1 LDYGCAVTQGA
12 SFVDV
17 DQQDQVAQDL
27 VQLARAAV
35 AANNVEMT
43 PLLRRLA
50 RRYRS
55 SRPELAAALVQV
67 LRGSATRGAAVTAV
81 PDPVDRDSRLSLVKQ
96 EYPVVLASEPVM
108 QPEVQA
114 ALSQLAHEHLEPGRL
129 AEAGLAPTRTALFTG
144 PPGVGKT
151 LAARWL
157 ARALDRPLFVLDLA
171 SVMSSLLGRT
181 GENVRRVLDHAKS
194 TPCVLLLDELDA
206 VAKRR
211 DDSTEIGELK
221 RLVTVLLQE
230 IDAWPEGS
238 LLLAATNH
246 PDLLDPAVWRRF
258 ETTVEFALPDHER
271 LVGAMQEYLDGAQ
284 VAEPVLLSLGQLY
297 LGASYSDVQR
307 DVMTARRRAALQELP
322 LEECL
327 LRRSRERLSALSTAE
342 RIAIAVRLLGGGQL
356 SQRRVAELTGV
367 SRDTLRRRAGQSS
380 AAMSG
385 APKAAQD
392 GATEDDQDRVAEASS
407 D

>member
-1 LDYGCAVTQGA
+1 MNQGA
-12 SFVDV
+12 LAVEAEED
-17 DQQDQVAQDL
+17 DQIAKDL

-35 AANNVEMT
+35 AANSVEMT

-55 SRPELAAALVQV
+55 SRPDLAAAIVQL
-67 LRGSATRGAAVTAV
+67 LRGSATRGSTVTAT
-81 PDPVDRDSRLSLVKQ
+81 PSPVDRESRLSLVRQ
-96 EYPVVLASEPVM
+96 EFPVVLGSEPVM
-108 QPEVQA
+108 QPEVQSV
-114 ALSQLAHEHLEPGRL
+114 LSQLAQEHLEPGRL
-129 AEAGLAPTRTALFTG
+129 AEVGLMPTRTALFTG

-157 ARALDRPLFVLDLA
+157 ARALDRPLLVLDLA

-258 ETTVEFALPDHER
+258 ETTVEFALPDEDR
-271 LVGAMQEYLDGAQ
+271 LVGALQEHLDGA
-284 VAEPVLLSLGQLY
+284 PVSEAVLRSLGQLY

-307 DVMTARRRAALQELP
+307 DVMGARRAAALQGVP

-327 LRRSRERLSALSTAE
+327 LRRSRDRLSALTTTE
-342 RIAIAVRLLGGGQL
+342 RISVAVRLLGGGHL

-367 SRDTLRRRAGQSS
+367 SRDTLRRHAGHG
-380 AAMSG
+380 AVATSG
-385 APKAAQD
+385 SETAPD
-392 GATEDDQDRVAEASS
+392 GATDHDEQETEVTGD
-407 D
+407 

>member
-1 LDYGCAVTQGA
+1 MKQGA
-12 SFVDV
+12 LAVEAEED
-17 DQQDQVAQDL
+17 DQIAKDL

-35 AANNVEMT
+35 AANSVEMT

-55 SRPELAAALVQV
+55 SRPDLAAAIVQL
-67 LRGSATRGAAVTAV
+67 LRGSATRGSTVSAN
-81 PDPVDRDSRLSLVKQ
+81 PSPVDRESRLSLVRQ
-96 EYPVVLASEPVM
+96 EFPVVLGSEPVM
-108 QPEVQA
+108 QPEVQSV
-114 ALSQLAHEHLEPGRL
+114 LSQLAQEHLEPSRL

-157 ARALDRPLFVLDLA
+157 ARELDRPLLVLDLA

-230 IDAWPEGS
+230 IDAWPEGG

-258 ETTVEFALPDHER
+258 ETTVEFALPDEDR
-271 LVGAMQEYLDGAQ
+271 LVGALVEHLDSA
-284 VAEPVLLSLGQLY
+284 PVSEAVLRSLGQLY

-307 DVMTARRRAALQELP
+307 DVMGARRAAALQGVP

-327 LRRSRERLSALSTAE
+327 LRRSRDRLSALTTTE
-342 RIAIAVRLLGGGQL
+342 RISVAVRLLGGGHL

-367 SRDTLRRRAGQSS
+367 SRDTLRRHAGHG
-380 AAMSG
+380 AVATSG
-385 APKAAQD
+385 SETAQD
-392 GATEDDQDRVAEASS
+392 GAIDHDEQETEMTGD
-407 D
+407 

>member
-1 LDYGCAVTQGA
+1 
-12 SFVDV
+12 
-17 DQQDQVAQDL
+17 
-27 VQLARAAV
+27 
-35 AANNVEMT
+35 
-43 PLLRRLA
+43 
-50 RRYRS
+50 
-55 SRPELAAALVQV
+55 
-67 LRGSATRGAAVTAV
+67 
-81 PDPVDRDSRLSLVKQ
+81 VDRESRLSLVRQ
-96 EYPVVLASEPVM
+96 EFPVVLGSEPVM
-108 QPEVQA
+108 QPEVQSV
-114 ALSQLAHEHLEPGRL
+114 LSQLAQEHLEPGRL
-129 AEAGLAPTRTALFTG
+129 AEVGLMPTRTALFTG

-157 ARALDRPLFVLDLA
+157 ARALDRPLLVLDLA

-258 ETTVEFALPDHER
+258 ETTVEFALPDEDR
-271 LVGAMQEYLDGAQ
+271 LVGALQEHLDGA
-284 VAEPVLLSLGQLY
+284 PVSEAVLRSLGQLY

-307 DVMTARRRAALQELP
+307 DVMGARRAAALQGVP

-327 LRRSRERLSALSTAE
+327 LRRSRDRLSALATTE
-342 RIAIAVRLLGGGQL
+342 RISVAVRLLGGGHL

-367 SRDTLRRRAGQSS
+367 SRDTLRRHAGHG
-380 AAMSG
+380 AVATSG
-385 APKAAQD
+385 SETAPD
-392 GATEDDQDRVAEASS
+392 GATDHDEQETEVTGD
-407 D
+407 

>member
-1 LDYGCAVTQGA
+1 M
-12 SFVDV
+12 DV
-17 DQQDQVAQDL
+17 DQVDPLAEDL

-35 AANNVEMT
+35 AANSVEMT

-50 RRYRS
+50 RRYRG
-55 SRPELAAALVQV
+55 SRPELADALVQL
-67 LRGSATRGAAVTAV
+67 LRGSATRGGAIATV
-81 PDPVDRDSRLSLVKQ
+81 PNPVDRESRLALVRE
-96 EYPVVLASEPVM
+96 EYPVVLGSEPVL
-108 QPEVQA
+108 QPEVHGV
-114 ALSQLAHEHLEPGRL
+114 LSQLAQEHLQPERL
-129 AEAGLAPTRTALFTG
+129 AEVGLSPTRTALFTG

-157 ARALDRPLFVLDLA
+157 ARALDRPLLVLDLA

-194 TPCVLLLDELDA
+194 TSCVLLLDELDA

-258 ETTVEFALPDHER
+258 ETTVEFALPDEDR
-271 LVGAMQEYLDGAQ
+271 LVGAMREYLDGSS
-284 VAEPVLLSLGQLY
+284 VAEPVILSLGQLY

-307 DVMTARRRAALQELP
+307 DVMGARRAAALQGLP
-322 LEECL
+322 VEECL
-327 LRRSRERLSALSTAE
+327 LRRSRERLGALSKAD
-342 RIAIAVRLLGGGQL
+342 RISVAVRVLSGGQL
-356 SQRRVAELTGV
+356 SRRRVSELTGV
-367 SRDTLRRRAGQSS
+367 SRDTLRRHATKDPTVPLGEPGPSRAGGGEQVT
-380 AAMSG
+380 G
-385 APKAAQD
+385 
-392 GATEDDQDRVAEASS
+392 TFDD
-407 D
+407 

>member
-1 LDYGCAVTQGA
+1 MTQGA

-55 SRPELAAALVQV
+55 SRPELADALVQL

-284 VAEPVLLSLGQLY
+284 VAEPVLSSLGQLY